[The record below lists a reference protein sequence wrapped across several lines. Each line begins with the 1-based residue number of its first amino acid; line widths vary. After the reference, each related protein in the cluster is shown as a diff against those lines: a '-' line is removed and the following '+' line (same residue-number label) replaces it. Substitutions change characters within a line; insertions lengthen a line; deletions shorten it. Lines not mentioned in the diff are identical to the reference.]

1 MLDEVIAE
9 AVRVEYDEET
19 GKLFLVFEVKSEKY
33 KNDIKKNWTK
43 DIEYRLVG
51 KNLILNET

>member
-9 AVRVEYDEET
+9 VIRVEHDEET

-33 KNDIKKNWTK
+33 KRDIMKNWTQ

-51 KNLILNET
+51 KNLVLK

>member
-9 AVRVEYDEET
+9 AIRIEVDEDT
-19 GKLFLVFEVKSEKY
+19 GRMFIVFEVKSEKH
-33 KNDIKKNWTK
+33 KRDIRKNWAD

-51 KNLILNET
+51 KNLVLDER